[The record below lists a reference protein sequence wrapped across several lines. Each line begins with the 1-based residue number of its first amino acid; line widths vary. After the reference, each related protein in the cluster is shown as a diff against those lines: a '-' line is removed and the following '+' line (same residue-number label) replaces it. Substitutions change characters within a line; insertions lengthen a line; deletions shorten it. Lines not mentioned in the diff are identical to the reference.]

1 MVSVSISVSNLHIPG
16 SQSQSQYRK
25 LHIPES
31 QSQSVWYR
39 NFRYF
44 LVGTHLKALQNRNMF
59 ENLSDLR
66 TTSQAWISLLCNC
79 TNVNVTLKSI
89 VESNMIWSWWWEHH
103 LFLHFERVALVLG
116 HFATI
121 NYAYFFTL
129 KIWDQWGNDEQFI
142 MGSVNAMLAKPVS
155 ESFCLLVTHITLL
168 GLDVSI
174 LITLLT

>member
-16 SQSQSQYRK
+16 SQSKSQYRK

-66 TTSQAWISLLCNC
+66 TTLQALISLLYID
-79 TNVNVTLKSI
+79 VNVTLKSN
-89 VESNMIWSWWWEHH
+89 VESNMI
-103 LFLHFERVALVLG
+103 
-116 HFATI
+116 
-121 NYAYFFTL
+121 
-129 KIWDQWGNDEQFI
+129 
-142 MGSVNAMLAKPVS
+142 
-155 ESFCLLVTHITLL
+155 
-168 GLDVSI
+168 
-174 LITLLT
+174 